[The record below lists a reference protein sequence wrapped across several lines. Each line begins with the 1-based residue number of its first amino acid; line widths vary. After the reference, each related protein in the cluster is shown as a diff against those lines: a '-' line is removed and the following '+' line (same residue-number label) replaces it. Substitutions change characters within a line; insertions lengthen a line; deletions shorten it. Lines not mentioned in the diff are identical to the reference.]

1 MMKKVKSQK
10 AFRIDVAPETDF
22 EEYRDADGVQHS
34 SAVYNENGH
43 LLTDIKFDNYGQP
56 TGTSVYK
63 YNEKG
68 FLIFEE
74 TQDEEGQTEEKVSWE
89 VDENGKILKKFV
101 HYLDD
106 TIDTIHYQYND
117 EGLLMQVI
125 QKDEDGQE
133 EHREEYDYKDGKR
146 IAERHFEYG
155 EPETENLYEYDE
167 NGHLTEVTL
176 NNPDE
181 EATLV
186 NEYDDKG
193 NRIKTLK
200 YDAADKLIAKQLMT
214 YDEQGRLTEMSEET
228 PYKKNNIVIEL
239 DAAGNATRQTEIDRN
254 GQLVSRV
261 EREYD
266 ADGNVLL
273 VSATIAGQPGAPHR
287 KYILKYVYEFY

>member
-1 MMKKVKSQK
+1 MKKVKSQK
-10 AFRIDVAPETDF
+10 IYRVDVAPESEC
-22 EEYRDADGVQHS
+22 EEYMDTEGVQHS

-43 LLTDIKFDNYGQP
+43 LLTDIKFDNYGQT

-63 YNEKG
+63 YDEKK

-74 TQDEEGQTEEKVSWE
+74 TLDEEGQTEEKVSWE
-89 VDENGKILKKFV
+89 VDENGKIQKKFV
-101 HYLDD
+101 YYLDD
-106 TIDTIHYQYND
+106 TFDTIDYEYN
-117 EGLLMQVI
+117 EQGLLWRVI
-125 QKDEDGQE
+125 QKDEDGE
-133 EHREEYDYKDGKR
+133 EEYREEYDYKDGKR
-146 IAERHFEYG
+146 IAERYFEYG
-155 EPETENLYEYDE
+155 EKETENLYEFDE
-167 NGHLTEVTL
+167 NGRLTEVTL

-214 YDEQGRLTEMSEET
+214 YDEQGRLSEMSEET
-228 PYKKNNIVIEL
+228 PYKKNNIAIEL
-239 DAAGNATRQTEIDRN
+239 DAAGNATRQTETDRK
-254 GQLVSRV
+254 GQLVSEV

-273 VSATIAGQPGAPHR
+273 VRATVAGLPGMPPR
-287 KYILKYVYEFY
+287 KYMLKHFYEFY